1 MVGAPQNGMEYHP
14 PLAVRVRAANPHVDH
29 HRWMIGILLL
39 LIAVSAV
46 TGVVVALTM
55 GQTTAA
61 LIIGLVAAAFFTRVG
76 C

>member
-1 MVGAPQNGMEYHP
+1 MVGAAQNGMEYHP
-14 PLAVRVRAANPHVDH
+14 PHAVRARAAAAHVDH

-39 LIAVSAV
+39 LIAISAI
-46 TGVVVALTM
+46 TGVAVALTM

-61 LIIGLVAAAFFTRVG
+61 LIIGLVATAFFTRVG